1 MRTSGPTRRSPGASS
16 DAARGLIIVTG
27 PVLGWA
33 QEIASP
39 LPRAARTERIV
50 ATKTAVGRARHA
62 DPPHHR
68 LDDQF
73 EPVVVP
79 SLCDWPSPLWEG
91 SVTSGV
97 TGVPVSGEADSEKP

>member
-50 ATKTAVGRARHA
+50 ATKTAVGRNRQIGSA
-62 DPPHHR
+62 PHQATGHEE
-68 LDDQF
+68 LS
-73 EPVVVP
+73 VV
-79 SLCDWPSPLWEG
+79 SELCVSSALPLEG
-91 SVTSGV
+91 SVASGV